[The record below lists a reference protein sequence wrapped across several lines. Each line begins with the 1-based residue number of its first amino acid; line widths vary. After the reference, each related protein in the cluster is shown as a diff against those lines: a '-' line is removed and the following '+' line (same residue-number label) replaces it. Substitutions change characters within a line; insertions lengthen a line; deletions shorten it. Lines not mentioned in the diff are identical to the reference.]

1 MRKIFLILVLFI
13 GLNLFSSELQI
24 KTKDGFILKG
34 WLTFPKV
41 SEKTYPLAVF
51 AHEFGSDHKMWA
63 NISKLMRKRGY
74 ATFEMDLRG
83 HGKSIMQNGKENKI
97 ISFKTLDHLEASVKQ
112 SAIKVDFKKIPN
124 DLSAWIDKLSQNKK
138 LKTENMVFFGA
149 SLGGGAII
157 SILLDY
163 EPKVVVLFS
172 PAAPKTYDE
181 TAMNDSISNSEAK
194 ILIFSSRDDFAR
206 KTAIYY
212 MTKALT
218 PTLIVLPG
226 SGHGSATFDLAMP
239 FLKTYLNKYLPIEK

>member
-1 MRKIFLILVLFI
+1 MKKIFLIFMLLI
-13 GLNLFSSELQI
+13 GFNLFSSELQL

-41 SEKTYPLAVF
+41 SHKTYPLAVF
-51 AHEFGSDHKMWA
+51 AHEFGSNHTMWKD
-63 NISKLMRKRGY
+63 ISKLMREHGY

-83 HGKSIMQNGKENKI
+83 HGESIMQNGKANKI
-97 ISFKTLDHLEASVKQ
+97 INFKTLNELEASAKR
-112 SAIKVDFKKIPN
+112 SAEKVNFKKIPS
-124 DLSAWIDKLSQNKK
+124 DLSAWIDTLSKNPKLTIDK
-138 LKTENMVFFGA
+138 MVFFGS

-172 PAAPKTYDE
+172 PASPKTYDE
-181 TAMNDSISNSEAK
+181 NTINDAIQNSEAK

-206 KTAIYY
+206 NTAISY

-218 PTLIVLPG
+218 PTLIIVPG
-226 SGHGSATFDLAMP
+226 SGHGSATFELTMP
-239 FLKTYLNKYLPIEK
+239 FLKTYLNKYLPKR